1 MKPVVKEHS
10 SETMKAM
17 VAAISSTSDEAA
29 ARDLGEHVVDV
40 LLGDLLEDR
49 GLGDRPA

>member
-17 VAAISSTSDEAA
+17 VAAISSTSTSRPRGIFD
-29 ARDLGEHVVDV
+29 EHVVDV
-40 LLGDLLEDR
+40 LLG
-49 GLGDRPA
+49 